1 MSNRVK
7 IIAEAG
13 CNHNGNFDEA
23 IRLINVAK
31 EAGAD
36 SVKFQ
41 IIFPEDL
48 YAPYVFENGIKI
60 DNPVIAQRNLSN
72 LPDEAYIEL
81 SNVAK
86 DSDIEF
92 SASIF
97 CRKSLES
104 LT

>member
-1 MSNRVK
+1 MSNRIK

-41 IIFPEDL
+41 IIFQ
-48 YAPYVFENGIKI
+48 KI
-60 DNPVIAQRNLSN
+60 CTHHMFLKM
-72 LPDEAYIEL
+72 EL
-81 SNVAK
+81 K
-86 DSDIEF
+86 
-92 SASIF
+92 
-97 CRKSLES
+97 
-104 LT
+104 